1 MLNVLFDVFNHVEKR
16 SGKIAEID
24 LKIYDVIVY
33 TRSKYK
39 THIAQYL
46 KKEIQPDNEIWS
58 FNNLRNIFLEKS

>member
-24 LKIYDVIVY
+24 FKNYDVKVY

-46 KKEIQPDNEIWS
+46 KKEIQTDNEIWS
-58 FNNLRNIFLEKS
+58 FNKI

>member
-24 LKIYDVIVY
+24 FKNYDVIVY

-39 THIAQYL
+39 TAQYL

-58 FNNLRNIFLEKS
+58 FNKI